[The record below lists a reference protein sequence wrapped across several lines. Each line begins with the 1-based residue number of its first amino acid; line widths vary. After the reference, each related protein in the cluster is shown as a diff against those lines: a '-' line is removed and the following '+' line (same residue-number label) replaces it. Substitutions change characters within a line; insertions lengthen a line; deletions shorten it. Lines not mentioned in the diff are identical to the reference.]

1 LVKET
6 ESAVHQIEGLFE
18 FARIYEKLGTEE
30 LAYVDAEKAFNEAAR
45 LFPSLKDIRIVN
57 DCHGLTV
64 FADSLLRQLFYN
76 LIDNSLKHG
85 EKVSQVRVHYETS
98 EDRLKLIY
106 EDDGIGVPKAEKDKI
121 FTEGYGKGSGHG
133 LCLIKKMCE
142 VYGWT
147 IQETG
152 RQGTGAQFTINIRK
166 AKPNGRPN
174 YKLG

>member
-1 LVKET
+1 
-6 ESAVHQIEGLFE
+6 
-18 FARIYEKLGTEE
+18 
-30 LAYVDAEKAFNEAAR
+30 
-45 LFPSLKDIRIVN
+45 
-57 DCHGLTV
+57 
-64 FADSLLRQLFYN
+64 
-76 LIDNSLKHG
+76 
-85 EKVSQVRVHYETS
+85 VHYETS

-152 RQGTGAQFTINIRK
+152 RQGKGAQFTITIPRTSK
-166 AKPNGRPN
+166 DGKEN
-174 YKLG
+174 YRLS